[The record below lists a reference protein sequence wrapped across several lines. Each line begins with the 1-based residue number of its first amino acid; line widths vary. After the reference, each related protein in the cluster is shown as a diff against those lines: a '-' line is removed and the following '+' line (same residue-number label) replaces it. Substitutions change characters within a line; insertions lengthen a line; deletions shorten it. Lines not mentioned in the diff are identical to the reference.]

1 MPGCQEGPE
10 GSFAGRFHRGLECT
24 WKKKAQEA
32 DTLLKHVLAHENR
45 ILVFNAS

>member
-1 MPGCQEGPE
+1 MY
-10 GSFAGRFHRGLECT
+10 LE
-24 WKKKAQEA
+24 KKAQEA